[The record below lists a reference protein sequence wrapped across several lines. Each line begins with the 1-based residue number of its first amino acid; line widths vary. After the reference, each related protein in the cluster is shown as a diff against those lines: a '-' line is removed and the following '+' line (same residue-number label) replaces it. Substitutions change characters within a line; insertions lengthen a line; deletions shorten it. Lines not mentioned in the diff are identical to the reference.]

1 MDGPGVGISRIS
13 VGVSGRRAI
22 TMAVILG
29 ATLVVAAPAAA
40 RGPAGTSGTER
51 VAAACATAS
60 RPASASGVSGVT
72 RPAAA
77 TAVRPAAVGSAT
89 LVRDIDPTG
98 SSGPRELT
106 PFLGQVVFTARDD
119 AHGTEL
125 WITTASSAV
134 RLRDIAPGT
143 ASSRPS
149 NLTVVG
155 STLFFIADDGVHG
168 RELWKTDGT
177 TAGTRLVKDIRH
189 GAKGSSPGN
198 LTPFHGKLFLAAN
211 DGIHGGEL
219 WKSDGTAVGT
229 TLVTDIQSGNSLY
242 SAGRYG
248 TTKWAVFQDRLY
260 FDASGSH
267 GGLWRTDGSAGG
279 TARVAKKLY
288 IEQLVAT
295 STRLYFMGAPDD
307 GGCAL
312 PGPYVYASDGS
323 TAGTHVVELNSPYG
337 SLVAFHGRAWFGANG
352 SPPYRRLY
360 RSAGTDATTGRVLPK
375 IAVDD
380 YTPIQAVG
388 GMLFLSQGGALTISD
403 GTGAGTARLGDPGA
417 GWRGRVNVV
426 KLGSLWYFPG
436 RDGSG
441 DWELWQTDG
450 TLLGTEVAAEANAAG
465 NGNVR
470 SVVSAGGTVWFSADD
485 GTHGQELFRYVP

>member
-1 MDGPGVGISRIS
+1 MTRL
-13 VGVSGRRAI
+13 A
-22 TMAVILG
+22 
-29 ATLVVAAPAAA
+29 
-40 RGPAGTSGTER
+40 
-51 VAAACATAS
+51 
-60 RPASASGVSGVT
+60 ASAV
-72 RPAAA
+72 
-77 TAVRPAAVGSAT
+77 VRPAAVGAAT
-89 LVRDIDPTG
+89 LVRDIDTSG
-98 SSGPRELT
+98 SSSPRELT
-106 PFLGQVVFTARDD
+106 PFLGHVVFTARDD
-119 AHGTEL
+119 AHGIEL
-125 WITTASSAV
+125 WITTASSAA

-143 ASSRPS
+143 ADSRPS

-177 TAGTRLVKDIRH
+177 SAGTRLVKDIRH

-198 LTPFHGKLFLAAN
+198 LTPFHGRLFLVAN

-219 WKSDGTAVGT
+219 WKSDGTAAGT
-229 TLVTDIQSGNSLY
+229 KLVTDIQPGSSLY
-242 SAGRYG
+242 SARQYG

-260 FDASGSH
+260 FDVSGSH
-267 GGLWRTDGSAGG
+267 EGLWRTDGTAAG

-288 IEQLVAT
+288 IEQIVAT

-312 PGPYVYASDGS
+312 PGPYVYASDGT
-323 TAGTHVVELNSPYG
+323 TAGTHLVEVNSPYG

-352 SPPYRRLY
+352 FTPYRRLY
-360 RSAGTDATTGRVLPK
+360 RSAGTDATTGRILPK
-375 IAVDD
+375 IALDD
-380 YTPIQAVG
+380 DTPIQAVG

-403 GTGAGTARLGDPGA
+403 GTGAGTARLGDPDA

-436 RDGSG
+436 RDGAG

-450 TLLGTEVAAEANAAG
+450 SPLGTEIAAEVNAGG
-465 NGNVR
+465 NGVVR
-470 SVVSAGGTVWFSADD
+470 SVVESGGVVWFSADD